1 MFRQTTCSVLG
12 KMKRDD
18 DCRVDHSPCAD
29 PRVSAI
35 RAPRTPIGFG
45 ADRGLYNCID
55 EEHAKE
61 IADELAERLYCQRN
75 RFKAWENKGLQPVLF
90 PRLDVLLLFRQAR
103 NKFLL
108 VLF

>member
-1 MFRQTTCSVLG
+1 M
-12 KMKRDD
+12 
-18 DCRVDHSPCAD
+18 
-29 PRVSAI
+29 SAI
-35 RAPRTPIGFG
+35 RAPRTPIGFV
-45 ADRGLYNCID
+45 ADRGLHNCID

-61 IADELAERLYCQRN
+61 IADELAERLYCQRS
-75 RFKAWENKGLQPVLF
+75 RFKAWENEGLQPVLF